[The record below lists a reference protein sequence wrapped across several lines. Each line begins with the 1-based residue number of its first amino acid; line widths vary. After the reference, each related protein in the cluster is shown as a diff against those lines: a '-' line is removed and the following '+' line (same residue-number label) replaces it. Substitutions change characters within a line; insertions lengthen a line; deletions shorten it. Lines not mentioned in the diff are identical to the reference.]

1 MLSLDLI
8 TSAVSEA
15 PDKGNSFIAEWQ
27 DQPQMKM
34 DFFSLH
40 SSLCTFLGELKLLIV
55 CINLN

>member
-34 DFFSLH
+34 DFFFPTLLSLAP
-40 SSLCTFLGELKLLIV
+40 FLGSS
-55 CINLN
+55 NS